1 MVDFPI
7 RLIFLVLF
15 SCFLYPFSY
24 GQLIDNSRVHPYQK
38 VFVETDNFG
47 DSYLEHL
54 AQGVDT
60 IENDSVQFSI
70 LNDLAY
76 YWHTRNLNTALD
88 FTRKGLQLTKAK
100 ENVLWEGRFQMT
112 QGAILLRM
120 EKLDSAQTV
129 LELAKTKVLQSDLA
143 FLNTQLGY
151 VYERKGQLDKAAD
164 YAMTALNLGE
174 KLNDTKAKAMA
185 YSDLSILFWKQSK
198 YTSGLEYALKSLAFF
213 NSWGITDL
221 DYGFTLY
228 VAGNNY
234 LALKDY
240 ENALDY
246 YKKSIVVGERYGF
259 YNNLSDVYISLVDLY
274 TFLGEFDNAEEAGE
288 NAVKYAELLENNF
301 MVMRSWL
308 SVGKMHNAK
317 SNYKEAVNALERC
330 ITVATDDFGDAYY
343 LSLAYKELG
352 MAYAGINQ
360 YKKAY
365 EAFSHYDTLNDEVFT
380 AEADHRISELRT
392 EFDVAQKESTIMV
405 QESLIKK
412 QETRQK
418 LGLVITILLV
428 LLLLLAYKAISSNS
442 KKNRLLQKQ
451 NDEKE
456 FLLKEIHHRVK
467 NNLEIVSSLLSLQ
480 AAQLDDPNIVEAM
493 QKSQQR
499 VQSMSMI
506 HQKLY
511 QGKSLAAVEMKD
523 YFINLGNYIIDS
535 YGAKGRIRVICL
547 MEELELDIDFAIPI
561 GLIVNELLT
570 NSMKYAFT
578 KNGIGEIIITLV
590 EFESTLRLKVADNGV
605 GRLLDVGNDGLGFGT
620 QLIELLTK
628 QLDGKMNLTVQDGT
642 SVYFEFQIKK
652 AA

>member
-1 MVDFPI
+1 MVNFPLK
-7 RLIFLVLF
+7 LIFLGLV
-15 SCFLYPFSY
+15 SCFSYTFCY
-24 GQLIDNSRVHPYQK
+24 GQLIDSNRLNPYTK

-54 AQGVDT
+54 EQGFDT
-60 IENDSVQFSI
+60 VENDSIQFSI

-76 YWHTRNLNTALD
+76 FWHTRNLNTALD
-88 FTRKGLQLTKAK
+88 FTKKGLQLTKAK

-129 LELAKTKVLQSDLA
+129 LQLAKTKVLESDLA

-151 VYERKGQLDKAAD
+151 VYERKGQLDRAAD
-164 YAMTALNLGE
+164 YAMTALTLGE

-185 YSDLSILFWKQSK
+185 YSDLSNLFWKQSK
-198 YTSGLEYALKSLAFF
+198 YTSGLEYVLKSLAFF
-213 NSWGITDL
+213 NSWGITDM

-246 YKKSIVVGERYGF
+246 YKKSIAVGERYGF

-274 TFLGEFDNAEEAGE
+274 SFLGEFDNAEEAGQ

-301 MVMRSWL
+301 MIMRSWL
-308 SVGKMHNAK
+308 SVGRMHNAK
-317 SNYKEAVNALERC
+317 GDYKDAVNALERC
-330 ITVATDDFGDAYY
+330 IEVATDDFGDAYY
-343 LSLAYKELG
+343 LSLAYEELG

-365 EAFSHYDTLNDEVFT
+365 EAFLEHDTLNDEVFT
-380 AEADHRISELRT
+380 AEADHRISQLRT
-392 EFDVAQKESTIMV
+392 EFDVAQKESTILV

-418 LGLVITILLV
+418 LGIVITILLA
-428 LLLLLAYKAISSNS
+428 LLLLLAYKAISNNT
-442 KKNRLLQKQ
+442 KKNKLLQKQ
-451 NDEKE
+451 NTEKE

-480 AAQLDDPNIVEAM
+480 SAQIEDPNVLNAM
-493 QKSQQR
+493 EQSQQR
-499 VQSMSMI
+499 VHSMGMI

-511 QGKSLAAVEMKD
+511 LGENMATIEMKD
-523 YFINLGNYIIDS
+523 YFINLSEYIINSFGKDS
-535 YGAKGRIRVICL
+535 HVTMAL
-547 MEELELDIDFAIPI
+547 EMEKFELDVDMAIPI
-561 GLIVNELLT
+561 GLIVNELIT
-570 NSMKYAFT
+570 NSLKYAFPDDR
-578 KNGIGEIIITLV
+578 KGKIQLSLKGKEDLIILEVI
-590 EFESTLRLKVADNGV
+590 DNGV
-605 GRLLDVGNDGLGFGT
+605 GMQLSKEAVGTGFGT
-620 QLIELLTK
+620 KLIALLVK
-628 QLDGKMNLTVQDGT
+628 QLDGKMELQTTEGT
-642 SVYFEFQIKK
+642 SVFISFKASK

>member
-1 MVDFPI
+1 MVDFHLK
-7 RLIFLVLF
+7 LIFLGLF
-15 SCFLYPFSY
+15 SCFIYTYSY
-24 GQLIDNSRVHPYQK
+24 GQLIDNNRVNPYQK
-38 VFVETDNFG
+38 VFIETDNFG
-47 DSYLEHL
+47 DSYLEYL
-54 AQGVDT
+54 AQGLDT
-60 IENDSVQFSI
+60 VENDSVHFSI

-88 FTRKGLQLTKAK
+88 FTRKGLQLTKVK

-129 LELAKTKVLQSDLA
+129 LQLAKTKVLESDLP

-151 VYERKGQLDKAAD
+151 VYERRGQLDKAAD
-164 YAMTALNLGE
+164 YAMTSLTLGE
-174 KLNDTKAKAMA
+174 KLNDNKAKAMA
-185 YSDLSILFWKQSK
+185 YSDLSNLFWKQSK
-198 YTSGLEYALKSLAFF
+198 FTPGLEYALKSLEFF

-228 VAGNNY
+228 IAGNNY

-240 ENALDY
+240 EKALDY
-246 YKKSIVVGERYGF
+246 YMQSIVVGERYGF

-274 TFLGEFDNAEEAGE
+274 SFLGEFDNAKEAGQ
-288 NAVKYAELLENNF
+288 NAVKYAALLENNF

-317 SNYKEAVNALERC
+317 NNYKDAVNALERC
-330 ITVATDDFGDAYY
+330 LEVATNKFGDAYY

-365 EAFSHYDTLNDEVFT
+365 EAFSEYDTLNDEVFT

-392 EFDVAQKESTIMV
+392 EFDVAQKESIIMV

-412 QETRQK
+412 QEIRQK
-418 LGLVITILLV
+418 LGIVISILLA
-428 LLLLLAYKAISSNS
+428 LLLLLAYKAISNNN
-442 KKNRLLQKQ
+442 KKNKLLQKQ
-451 NDEKE
+451 NTEKE

-480 AAQLDDPNIVEAM
+480 SAQIEDPNVLNAM
-493 QKSQQR
+493 EQSQQR
-499 VQSMSMI
+499 VHSMGMI

-511 QGKSLAAVEMKD
+511 LGENMATIEMKD
-523 YFINLGNYIIDS
+523 YFSNLSDYIINTYGKDS
-535 YGAKGRIRVICL
+535 HVAMAL
-547 MEELELDIDFAIPI
+547 EMEKFELDVDMAIPI
-561 GLIVNELLT
+561 GLIVNELIT
-570 NSMKYAFT
+570 NSLKYAFPDDRKGNIQLSLKE
-578 KNGIGEIIITLV
+578 KNDLITLEV
-590 EFESTLRLKVADNGV
+590 IDNGV
-605 GRLLDVGNDGLGFGT
+605 GMQLSKEAVGTGFGT
-620 QLIELLTK
+620 KLVALLVK
-628 QLDGKMNLTVQDGT
+628 QLDGKMELHTTQGT
-642 SVYFEFQIKK
+642 SVFITFKASK

>member
-120 EKLDSAQTV
+120 EKLDSAQTI
-129 LELAKTKVLQSDLA
+129 LEQAKTKVLQSDLA

-151 VYERKGQLDKAAD
+151 VYERRGQLDKAAD
-164 YAMTALNLGE
+164 YAMSSLALGE
-174 KLNDTKAKAMA
+174 KLNDVKVKAMA
-185 YSDLSILFWKQSK
+185 YSDLSNLFWKQSK

-213 NSWGITDL
+213 NNWGITDL

-228 VAGNNY
+228 IAGNNY
-234 LALKDY
+234 LALKEY
-240 ENALDY
+240 EKALDY
-246 YKKSIVVGERYGF
+246 YKQSIVVGERYGF

-343 LSLAYKELG
+343 LSLAYKEFG

-451 NDEKE
+451 NTEKE

-480 AAQLDDPNIVEAM
+480 SAQIKDPNVLNAM
-493 QKSQQR
+493 EQSQQR
-499 VQSMSMI
+499 VHSMGMI

-511 QGKSLAAVEMKD
+511 LGENMATIEMKD
-523 YFINLGNYIIDS
+523 YFSNLSDYIINSFGKDS
-535 YGAKGRIRVICL
+535 HVAMAL
-547 MEELELDIDFAIPI
+547 DMEKFELDVDMAIPI
-561 GLIVNELLT
+561 GLIVNELIT
-570 NSMKYAFT
+570 NSLKYAFPDDR
-578 KNGIGEIIITLV
+578 KGKIRLSLKEKGDLIILEVT
-590 EFESTLRLKVADNGV
+590 DNGV
-605 GRLLDVGNDGLGFGT
+605 GIQLSKEAVGTGFGT
-620 QLIELLTK
+620 KLVELLVK
-628 QLDGKMNLTVQDGT
+628 QLDGKMELQTTHGT
-642 SVYFEFQIKK
+642 SVFIAFKVTK

>member
-1 MVDFPI
+1 
-7 RLIFLVLF
+7 
-15 SCFLYPFSY
+15 
-24 GQLIDNSRVHPYQK
+24 GQLIDSNRLNLYTK

-47 DSYLEHL
+47 DSYLEYL
-54 AQGVDT
+54 EQGFDT
-60 IENDSVQFSI
+60 VENDSIQFSI

-129 LELAKTKVLQSDLA
+129 LQLAKNKVLESDLA

-151 VYERKGQLDKAAD
+151 VYERRGQLDKAAD
-164 YAMTALNLGE
+164 YAMTSLALGE
-174 KLNDTKAKAMA
+174 KLNDNKAKAMA
-185 YSDLSILFWKQSK
+185 YSDLSNIFWKQAK
-198 YTSGLEYALKSLAFF
+198 FESGLEYALTSLDFF

-228 VAGNNY
+228 IAGNNY
-234 LALKDY
+234 LALKEY
-240 ENALDY
+240 EKALDY
-246 YKKSIVVGERYGF
+246 YKQSIAVGERYGF

-274 TFLGEFDNAEEAGE
+274 SFLGEFDNAEEAGQ

-308 SVGKMHNAK
+308 SVGRMHNAK
-317 SNYKEAVNALERC
+317 SNYKDAVHALERC
-330 ITVATDDFGDAYY
+330 IEVATDNFGDAYY

-352 MAYAGINQ
+352 TAYAGINQ

-365 EAFSHYDTLNDEVFT
+365 AAFSEYDTLNDEVFT
-380 AEADHRISELRT
+380 AEADHRISQLRT

-418 LGLVITILLV
+418 LGIVITILLA
-428 LLLLLAYKAISSNS
+428 LLLLLAYKAISNNN
-442 KKNRLLQKQ
+442 KKNKLLQKQ
-451 NDEKE
+451 NTEKE

-480 AAQLDDPNIVEAM
+480 SAQIEDPNVLNAM
-493 QKSQQR
+493 EQSQQR
-499 VQSMSMI
+499 VHSMGMI

-511 QGKSLAAVEMKD
+511 LGDNMATIEMKD
-523 YFINLGNYIIDS
+523 YFRNLSEYIINSFGKDNHVTM
-535 YGAKGRIRVICL
+535 AL
-547 MEELELDIDFAIPI
+547 EMEKYELDVDMAIPI
-561 GLIVNELLT
+561 GLIVNELIT
-570 NSMKYAFT
+570 NSLKYAFPDDR
-578 KNGIGEIIITLV
+578 KGKIQLSLKGKEDLIILEVI
-590 EFESTLRLKVADNGV
+590 DDGV
-605 GRLLDVGNDGLGFGT
+605 GMQLSKEAVGTGFGT
-620 QLIELLTK
+620 KLVALLVK
-628 QLDGKMNLTVQDGT
+628 QLDGKMEMQTTEGT
-642 SVYFEFQIKK
+642 SVFIRFKASK

>member
-1 MVDFPI
+1 MVNFP
-7 RLIFLVLF
+7 LKLLFLGLL
-15 SCFLYPFSY
+15 SCLSYTFCY
-24 GQLIDNSRVHPYQK
+24 GQLIDSNRLNPYTK

-47 DSYLEHL
+47 DSYLEYL
-54 AQGVDT
+54 EQGFDT
-60 IENDSVQFSI
+60 VENDSIQFSI

-76 YWHTRNLNTALD
+76 YSHTRNLNTALD

-129 LELAKTKVLQSDLA
+129 LQLAKNKVLESDLA

-151 VYERKGQLDKAAD
+151 VYERRGQLDKAAD
-164 YAMTALNLGE
+164 YAMTSLALGE
-174 KLNDTKAKAMA
+174 KLNDNKAKAMA
-185 YSDLSILFWKQSK
+185 YSDLGNIFWKQAK
-198 YTSGLEYALKSLAFF
+198 FESGLEYALTSLDFF

-228 VAGNNY
+228 IAGNNY
-234 LALKDY
+234 LALKEY
-240 ENALDY
+240 EKALDY
-246 YKKSIVVGERYGF
+246 YKQSIAVGERYGF

-274 TFLGEFDNAEEAGE
+274 SFLGEFDNAEEAGQ

-308 SVGKMHNAK
+308 SVGRMHNAK
-317 SNYKEAVNALERC
+317 INYKDAVHALERC
-330 ITVATDDFGDAYY
+330 IEVATDNFGDAYY

-352 MAYAGINQ
+352 TAYAGINQ

-365 EAFSHYDTLNDEVFT
+365 TAFSEYDTLNDEVFT
-380 AEADHRISELRT
+380 VEADYRISQLRT

-418 LGLVITILLV
+418 LGIVITILLV
-428 LLLLLAYKAISSNS
+428 LLLLVAYKAISNNN
-442 KKNRLLQKQ
+442 KKNKLLQKQ
-451 NDEKE
+451 NTEKE

-480 AAQLDDPNIVEAM
+480 SAQIEDPNVLNAM
-493 QKSQQR
+493 EQSQQR
-499 VQSMSMI
+499 VHSMGMI

-511 QGKSLAAVEMKD
+511 LGENMATIEMKD
-523 YFINLGNYIIDS
+523 YFRNLSEYIINSFGKDNH
-535 YGAKGRIRVICL
+535 VIMAL
-547 MEELELDIDFAIPI
+547 EMEKYELDVDMAIPI
-561 GLIVNELLT
+561 GLIVNELIT
-570 NSMKYAFT
+570 NSLKYAFPDDR
-578 KNGIGEIIITLV
+578 KGKIQLSLKGKEDLIILEVI
-590 EFESTLRLKVADNGV
+590 DDGV
-605 GRLLDVGNDGLGFGT
+605 GMQLSKEAVGTGFGT
-620 QLIELLTK
+620 KLVALLVK
-628 QLDGKMNLTVQDGT
+628 QLDGKMEMQTTEGT
-642 SVYFEFQIKK
+642 SVFIRFKASK